1 MSVLVLNASYEPL
14 NVVSTRRAVVLLL
27 KDKAQIVEAAQSA
40 LRSERVALPE
50 PLVIRL
56 VAYVRI
62 PHRWRLPVSRR
73 GVLARDGYTC
83 QYCGRQP
90 GRKGLTIDHV
100 IPRAQNGP
108 KSWENLVTACMPC
121 NRRKGGRRPAEANM
135 RLLSRPEMPRYIA
148 IAFVASGARHSTWNK
163 YFQESGMV
171 LPPADWE
178 GSDPAEDSAAL

>member
-27 KDKAQIVEAAQSA
+27 KDKAQIVEAAESA
-40 LRSERVALPE
+40 LRSERMALPE

-100 IPRAQNGP
+100 VPRSQSGP

-121 NRRKGGRRPAEANM
+121 NRKKGGRRPEEASM
-135 RLLSRPEMPRYIA
+135 RLMAPPVMPRYIA
-148 IAFVASGARHSTWNK
+148 VAFIANGARHSAWEK
-163 YFQESGMV
+163 YFHESGLV
-171 LPPADWE
+171 LPPTEAETE
-178 GSDPAEDSAAL
+178 GAGQPE